1 MNKPKQI
8 FDLLFVA
15 DGKKAAGRLAR
26 SKSALDLLIEE
37 TRSLGRKLSKRDQ
50 ETLQQ
55 YLDSVR
61 DTEVRLTKARRWL
74 DTPLPNVDSADLH
87 LEAGPAEAKQYF
99 QSMYDL
105 IYLAFLSDSTRVA
118 TFQLGRENGEGPH
131 DLLSKAVGLGGA
143 HGLTHSVKKTN
154 GWLNLGTYNRYQ
166 MAEFGRFVKKLKDT
180 PEPTGK
186 GNMLDNTL
194 AMHGSASSSFHLSR
208 NYPIVSAG
216 GSNLGFNN
224 GRYLQYVNL
233 LEDGSL
239 PGAGV
244 ISDAGWRGTVK
255 EEDQPLGHL
264 FVSILQR
271 LGVETN
277 TFAGCT
283 GTLNRV

>member
-1 MNKPKQI
+1 
-8 FDLLFVA
+8 
-15 DGKKAAGRLAR
+15 
-26 SKSALDLLIEE
+26 
-37 TRSLGRKLSKRDQ
+37 
-50 ETLQQ
+50 
-55 YLDSVR
+55 
-61 DTEVRLTKARRWL
+61 
-74 DTPLPNVDSADLH
+74 
-87 LEAGPAEAKQYF
+87 
-99 QSMYDL
+99 
-105 IYLAFLSDSTRVA
+105 
-118 TFQLGRENGEGPH
+118 
-131 DLLSKAVGLGGA
+131 
-143 HGLTHSVKKTN
+143 
-154 GWLNLGTYNRYQ
+154 
-166 MAEFGRFVKKLKDT
+166 
-180 PEPTGK
+180 
-186 GNMLDNTL
+186 MLDNTL

>member
-1 MNKPKQI
+1 M
-8 FDLLFVA
+8 
-15 DGKKAAGRLAR
+15 
-26 SKSALDLLIEE
+26 
-37 TRSLGRKLSKRDQ
+37 
-50 ETLQQ
+50 
-55 YLDSVR
+55 
-61 DTEVRLTKARRWL
+61 
-74 DTPLPNVDSADLH
+74 
-87 LEAGPAEAKQYF
+87 
-99 QSMYDL
+99 
-105 IYLAFLSDSTRVA
+105 
-118 TFQLGRENGEGPH
+118 
-131 DLLSKAVGLGGA
+131 
-143 HGLTHSVKKTN
+143 KKTN

-208 NYPIVSAG
+208 NYSI
-216 GSNLGFNN
+216 
-224 GRYLQYVNL
+224 
-233 LEDGSL
+233 
-239 PGAGV
+239 GV

-271 LGVETN
+271 LGVESN